1 MQWQRGGAARHV
13 DFESA
18 AGRKKVGMDLLETVA
33 DLMSQLREGR
43 PQAAGRLVAVLY
55 PELRRLAA
63 AKMARERPDHT
74 WQPTVL
80 VHELYMELTRLK
92 SLPMSGLRVGFNAKA
107 AFLSLAGK
115 IMERRLIDHARPLYR
130 RMPKVMLA
138 ALESVEGSASDDGTL
153 RYIEEILTGLSS
165 IDPRFRSVVELR
177 VFMGMTIGEI
187 ARHMNCSER
196 TAATH
201 WSFARRWLAQAL
213 DRGLG
218 TGGRGYA

>member
-1 MQWQRGGAARHV
+1 
-13 DFESA
+13 
-18 AGRKKVGMDLLETVA
+18 MDPLETVA
-33 DLMSQLREGR
+33 DLMSALREGR
-43 PQAAGRLVAVLY
+43 AEAAGRLVDVLY

-63 AKMARERPDHT
+63 AKMARERPGHT

-92 SLPMSGLRVGFNAKA
+92 SLPSRGPQVGFNAKA
-107 AFLSLAGK
+107 AFLRLAGK

-130 RMPKVMLA
+130 RMPKVTID
-138 ALESVEGSASDDGTL
+138 ALECVEGGSDDGAL
-153 RYIEEILTGLSS
+153 RHIEELLAELSI

-213 DRGLG
+213 DRGLDASR
-218 TGGRGYA
+218 RGDA